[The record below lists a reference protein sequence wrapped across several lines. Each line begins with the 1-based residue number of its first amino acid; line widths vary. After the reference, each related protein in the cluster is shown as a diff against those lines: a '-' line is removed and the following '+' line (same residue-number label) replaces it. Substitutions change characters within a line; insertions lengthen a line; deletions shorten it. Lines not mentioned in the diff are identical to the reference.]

1 MKLKNL
7 AKFFDKATEVF
18 EYNIN
23 GKYIINHTSFGVDE
37 EDNVLTLCREG
48 GHQTYID
55 LDTDVTV
62 QDNYILIHS
71 MDMRLKLYESIEVN
85 IDV

>member
-1 MKLKNL
+1 MKLKDL

-23 GKYIINHTSFGVDE
+23 GKYIVNHTSFGVDE
-37 EDNVLTLCREG
+37 EDNVLNLCRES
-48 GHQTYID
+48 GHQTSID
-55 LDTDVTV
+55 LNTDVTV

-71 MDMRLKLYESIEVN
+71 IDMRLKLYESVEVN